1 MHEESARMHRCVRV
15 NTRDLLIGAGLA
27 IMIAGGG
34 AAWFYI
40 AHRDVLPMGIARAN
54 GRLELAR
61 IDIAAKYPGRVTEL
75 AFSEGDDVTAGQV
88 LAREDDAEARA
99 QLAAA
104 NAQVLQ
110 AHEMMQ
116 RAQAERIAQQAAT
129 HLAQL
134 ELDHVHVMARQHLV
148 SDMEVQQ
155 RQAEYDAHDAALQ
168 AAGHAVAAAD
178 AAMQAAQ
185 AQADRAGTVVGDM
198 VQHAPVSGRIEYR
211 IVEKGAV
218 VPGGG
223 RIGAMLDPSDMYLT
237 VFYPAGVAGG
247 LHVGDQARIVLDA
260 LHRQVIPARVSFVAP
275 EAQFTPKYVETTT
288 EREKLVYRVKLQVAP
303 ETARQYGTMLK
314 SGMTGDGYVRAD
326 PTIRWP
332 DSLFLANAK

>member
-1 MHEESARMHRCVRV
+1 M

-40 AHRDVLPMGIARAN
+40 THRDVLPMGIARAN

-198 VQHAPVSGRIEYR
+198 VLHAPVSGRIEYR

-247 LHVGDQARIVLDA
+247 LHVGDQA
-260 LHRQVIPARVSFVAP
+260 HRA
-275 EAQFTPKYVETTT
+275 
-288 EREKLVYRVKLQVAP
+288 
-303 ETARQYGTMLK
+303 
-314 SGMTGDGYVRAD
+314 
-326 PTIRWP
+326 
-332 DSLFLANAK
+332 